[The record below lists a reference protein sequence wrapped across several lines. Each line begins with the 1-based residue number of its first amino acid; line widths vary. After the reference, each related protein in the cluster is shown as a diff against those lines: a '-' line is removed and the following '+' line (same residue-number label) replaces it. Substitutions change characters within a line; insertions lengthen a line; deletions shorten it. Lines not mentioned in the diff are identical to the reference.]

1 MDIGI
6 EYHYNK
12 EDERKSANVDIEK
25 RKTFI
30 NLSTQ
35 TSAKSVNNKMHGIVR
50 CPAHE
55 FQSLGTEQH
64 RSSASTASQ
73 VCFFPP
79 FVCLFVC
86 LCVGITSSIYE
97 LESDTSAHIPLPL
110 EVLPWQK
117 IHGKNNTSCL
127 YFLVEVFIKI
137 MKVSVASLEESSVRS
152 CVYQHC

>member
-35 TSAKSVNNKMHGIVR
+35 TSAKPVDNKMHGIVG
-50 CPAHE
+50 CPVQE

-73 VCFFPP
+73 VRFFFA
-79 FVCLFVC
+79 FVRLFVC
-86 LCVGITSSIYE
+86 LCVSITSFIYE
-97 LESDTSAHIPLPL
+97 LESDSSAHIPLPL
-110 EVLPWQK
+110 EVLP
-117 IHGKNNTSCL
+117 
-127 YFLVEVFIKI
+127 
-137 MKVSVASLEESSVRS
+137 
-152 CVYQHC
+152 